1 MCRLNESNQEIWKK
15 ARGLTAEGNTAG
27 EAEDS
32 EFIHQFY
39 TAALQGAA
47 EVAGKS
53 VSGSFEDCRKKTW
66 GEFCTFCS
74 LVGKR
79 AEDAID
85 LDVVAFVHGFW
96 LPRHQGACRTKVG
109 NDGVKTASASAIKG
123 VINHLNKSFNMLGRQ
138 GEQNPAGSDAVR
150 SYREGYRNMLHEAGV
165 REKRAVLF
173 KEAKVNDFIMWL
185 EEKVGGASGFT
196 RCSLLTDLAI
206 VHYLWETWSRGKECG
221 SVEVR
226 QIAFDDHVVRAG
238 WTKTVREEPSS
249 VIPVERGFT
258 EAAARLIHA
267 CDQVGDPVGL
277 GYLFRPLNE
286 RRNGFKPEPMSSGT
300 MRRRI
305 QQRLKEAGLYEGET
319 LHSFRRSAVQHA
331 ASIEG
336 YNVERLMQRG
346 RWASYAAFRLY
357 IEEIE
362 ASFPRRMR

>member
-1 MCRLNESNQEIWKK
+1 M
-15 ARGLTAEGNTAG
+15 
-27 EAEDS
+27 
-32 EFIHQFY
+32 
-39 TAALQGAA
+39 
-47 EVAGKS
+47 
-53 VSGSFEDCRKKTW
+53 
-66 GEFCTFCS
+66 
-74 LVGKR
+74 VGKR

-85 LDVVAFVHGFW
+85 LDIVAFIHGYW
-96 LPRHQGACRTKVG
+96 LPRHRGACRTVVG
-109 NDGVKTASASAIKG
+109 NEGVKTASASAIKG
-123 VINHLNKSFNMLGRQ
+123 IISQLNKSLNMVGRH
-138 GEQNPAGSDAVR
+138 GERNPVCSDAVR

-165 REKRAVLF
+165 REKRAVTF
-173 KEAKVNDFIMWL
+173 KEAKVNDFVRWL
-185 EEKVGGASGFT
+185 ERKINEALGFT
-196 RCSLLTDLAI
+196 KCSLLTELAI

-226 QIAFDDHVVRAG
+226 QIEFDDHIVNAG
-238 WTKTVREEPSS
+238 WTKTVREEPSAQ
-249 VIPVERGFT
+249 IQVEHGFM

-286 RRNGFKPEPMSSGT
+286 RKNGFKAEAMSSGT

-305 QQRLKEAGLYEGET
+305 QQRLKEAGLYEGEN

-346 RWASYAAFRLY
+346 RWASYGAFRLY

-362 ASFPRRMR
+362 ALFPRRTR